1 MTHKNKTLSA
11 LLALL
16 FGAVGIHRFYLH
28 GKKDIWGWLHAA
40 TLPLSLSLLPL
51 TNENY
56 TFFALLPLVISG
68 LIGILSSLVIG
79 LTADEKWDAR
89 FNPSSGRRSD
99 SQWPLALM
107 MVLAFSFGA
116 FGTIATMARC
126 FDLLYTGG
134 AHG

>member
-40 TLPLSLSLLPL
+40 TLPLSLLLLPL
-51 TNENY
+51 TSGSLA
-56 TFFALLPLVISG
+56 FFALLPLIISG
-68 LIGILSSLVIG
+68 LIGILSALVIG

-89 FNPSSGRRSD
+89 FNPASGRRSD

-107 MVLAFSFGA
+107 MVLAFGLGA
-116 FGTIATMARC
+116 IGTIATMARC